1 MIFASLRDVISLR
14 LFCLLAVLP
23 ALTAA
28 IANTAE
34 CINKLVSGFDLSVA
48 SLAINIAEPATVIS
62 HHKLHFPSISGLM
75 VVIPCE
81 ARGST
86 CEARGTTCE
95 ARGITAPGALPY
107 GQL

>member
-1 MIFASLRDVISLR
+1 MRRS
-14 LFCLLAVLP
+14 P

-28 IANTAE
+28 IANTVE

-48 SLAINIAEPATVIS
+48 SLAISIAELATVIS
-62 HHKLHFPSISGLM
+62 HHKLHSPSISGWM

-81 ARGST
+81 ARDIT
-86 CEARGTTCE
+86 CEMVVIPCE

-107 GQL
+107 GPL